1 MITAKKLMWVNFGLF
16 LVMLFVSVYTLMRR
30 PEYPGPPDVAGA
42 RAEVIEMI
50 ASEGQT
56 VGSNEDT
63 LKELGKKNV
72 FSTIIALPTP
82 TPAPTKTP
90 DPGPPIDEVLMN
102 WKLVMPTKTFA
113 IFQEMRTQRD
123 ANVKLNETFDAE
135 YKGRNFKIK
144 LIGVDTKK
152 FTATV
157 EMENLLGQKQ
167 TKVYS
172 MM

>member
-1 MITAKKLMWVNFGLF
+1 MAMFSLSVTCGCSQQATESTPDPV
-16 LVMLFVSVYTLMRR
+16 VS
-30 PEYPGPPDVAGA
+30 AF
-42 RAEVIEMI
+42 
-50 ASEGQT
+50 
-56 VGSNEDT
+56 
-63 LKELGKKNV
+63 NV
-72 FSTIIALPTP
+72 TP
-82 TPAPTKTP
+82 QNSSAAPTKTP

-102 WKLVMPTKTFA
+102 WKLIMPTKTFA
-113 IFQEMRTQRD
+113 VFQEMRTQRD

>member
-1 MITAKKLMWVNFGLF
+1 MTAKKLMWLNFGIF
-16 LVMLFVSVYTLMRR
+16 LVMLCVSVYTLMRR
-30 PEYPGPPDVAGA
+30 PQYPGEPDVAGA
-42 RAEVIEMI
+42 RAEVIELVN
-50 ASEGQT
+50 SQGQESGPDET
-56 VGSNEDT
+56 T
-63 LKELGKKNV
+63 LHNLGKKNV

-90 DPGPPIDEVLMN
+90 DPGPTIDEVLLN
-102 WKLVMPTKTFA
+102 WKLVMPTKTFV
-113 IFQEMRTQRD
+113 IFQEIRTQKD
-123 ANVKLNETFDAE
+123 ANVKMNETFDAE
-135 YKGRNFKIK
+135 YKGKNYKIK

-157 EMENLLGQKQ
+157 EMENLIGEKQ